1 MLIGT
6 MECQN
11 GKYTRHYISNKLLMH
26 QTMLFWHS
34 TPIREMTT
42 VYRFHELRSFLVMNK
57 IQDYD
62 PVVSIFN
69 GLLNSY

>member
-1 MLIGT
+1 
-6 MECQN
+6 
-11 GKYTRHYISNKLLMH
+11 MH

-34 TPIREMTT
+34 TPIREITT

-62 PVVSIFN
+62 PVVSIFD